1 LNNLDR
7 LREQQDFLTYLVNPE
22 SLSTRRKSMTSVS
35 QDVRY
40 SLRMLL
46 KHKGFTVVAAL
57 TLALGIGVN
66 TAMFSVLNTFLF
78 RSLPYP
84 QSEQIVRV
92 FRTSPHSQ
100 SWPHSAANF
109 FDQHEKNTVF
119 DKLAAYNFASRNLT
133 EEGHTAERLLG
144 LAGTADFFPLLG
156 VAPARGR
163 VFNPEEFEP
172 GADNVIVLTDRFW
185 TRRFGSDPNIV
196 GRTIQLD
203 GKTVQIVGVMP
214 PGFEHPILWGPIDMY
229 QPLTFTQE
237 RKTNRGNNFLSSFGR
252 LKPGVSIQQ
261 AEQSMVALAANIGQ
275 QNSSNVG
282 ESVRLEPLQR
292 SMSDSIGRTV
302 MWFTFGLAGFV
313 LLIACANLANLQ
325 LVRTAARSRELAV
338 RAALGAGRLR
348 LLRHSLTE
356 SILVALI
363 GGIISLVIALVAV
376 RFISNRLFT
385 DLPGASVQLDYK
397 VFGFAL
403 LCSLVTGVLF
413 GTVPAWLASR
423 ADVNQAL
430 RENSRGSTAGR
441 SQHRLRHMLIIGE
454 VAFAMV
460 LLAAAG
466 LFLRGLHRFINS
478 DPGWQVDGLV
488 TAQMSL
494 RGEKYTTDKQRVAF
508 LIELENRLSTLPG
521 VQHAAIGGSHPV
533 FGFNSS
539 SSFVVEGRPE
549 PPLDKVPE
557 MFYEPASINYFET
570 LGARLLQGRTFN
582 EADVAD
588 HPSVIVIN
596 ETTAR
601 NFWPNESPIGKRVS
615 NPGREKKEFYEIIGV
630 VNDLGFPGSL
640 GEPYTRYEA
649 FVPVAQAAPAYLTL
663 VLRTSAN
670 SEALGNSLRN
680 TIAGLD
686 PNLPVYRIRTARAAV
701 DQGLGSISLLGSL
714 LGAFA
719 TVGLILAAV
728 GIYGVVSYTVVQR
741 TGELGIR
748 MALGAQARDVL
759 WLVLGKGAVLVLIG
773 ALLGVAGAYGV
784 SKLLIAVIPSLP
796 TRDPLTLLFA
806 GLALFVVGLLAC
818 YIPARRATRVDP
830 LVALRSD

>member
-1 LNNLDR
+1 
-7 LREQQDFLTYLVNPE
+7 
-22 SLSTRRKSMTSVS
+22 MTSVS

-40 SLRMLL
+40 SLRQLL
-46 KHKGFTVVAAL
+46 KHKSFTVVAVL

-84 QSEQIVRV
+84 QSDRLVRIW
-92 FRTSPHSQ
+92 RTSPHSQ

-109 FDQHEKNTVF
+109 FDQHDQNTVF
-119 DKLAAYNFASRNLT
+119 EKMAAYNFASRNLT
-133 EEGHTAERLLG
+133 EQGQTAERLLS
-144 LAGTADFFPLLG
+144 LAATADFFPLLG
-156 VAPARGR
+156 VVPARGR
-163 VFNPEEFEP
+163 VFKPEEFEP
-172 GADNVIVLTDRFW
+172 GADNVIILTDRFW
-185 TRRFGSDPNIV
+185 ARRFGSDPNIV

-203 GKTVQIVGVMP
+203 GKSVEIVGVMP
-214 PGFEHPILWGPIDMY
+214 AGFDHPILWGPIDIW
-229 QPLTFTQE
+229 QPLTFTPE

-261 AEQSMVALAANIGQ
+261 AEQSIVALAANLGK
-275 QNSSNVG
+275 QNSSNEG

-325 LVRTAARSRELAV
+325 LVRTTARSRELAV

-363 GGIISLVIALVAV
+363 GGIISLGIALWAV
-376 RFISNRLFT
+376 RFISTRLFT

-403 LCSLVTGVLF
+403 LCSVVTGVLF
-413 GTVPAWLASR
+413 GTVPAWFASR
-423 ADVNQAL
+423 ADVNLAL
-430 RENSRGSTAGR
+430 RQNSRGSTAGR
-441 SQHRLRHMLIIGE
+441 SQHRLRHSLVIGE
-454 VAFAMV
+454 VAFAMI

-466 LFLRGLHRFINS
+466 LFLRGLQRFINA
-478 DPGWQVDGLV
+478 DPGWRVDGLM

-494 RGEKYTTDKQRVAF
+494 RGEKYANDKQRIAF
-508 LIELENRLSTLPG
+508 LIDLEDRLRTLPG
-521 VQHAAIGGSHPV
+521 VQHVAIGGSQPV

-539 SSFVVEGRPE
+539 SSFLVEGRPE
-549 PPLDKVPE
+549 PPPDKYPE
-557 MFYEPASINYFET
+557 MFFEPVSGDYFAT
-570 LGARLLQGRTFN
+570 LGARLQQGRTFN
-582 EADVAD
+582 AADTTD
-588 HPSVIVIN
+588 HPNVVIIN
-596 ETTAR
+596 ETTAHT
-601 NFWPNESPIGKRVS
+601 FWPNESPIGRRISGTGPKRDY
-615 NPGREKKEFYEIIGV
+615 FEIVGV
-630 VNDLGFPGSL
+630 VNDLAFPGSL
-640 GEPYTRYEA
+640 GEPYTRFEA
-649 FVPVAQAAPAYLTL
+649 FVPVTQAAPSYLTIA
-663 VLRTSAN
+663 VRTSAN
-670 SEALGNSLRN
+670 AETLGNSLRN
-680 TIAGLD
+680 LIAGID
-686 PNLPVYRIRTARAAV
+686 PALPVYRIRTARAAV

-719 TVGLILAAV
+719 LVGVILAAV

-748 MALGAQARDVL
+748 VALGAQTRDVL
-759 WLVLGKGAVLVLIG
+759 WLVLGKGAVLVLSG

-784 SKLLIAVIPSLP
+784 SRLLIAVIPSLP
-796 TRDPLTLLFA
+796 TRDPLVVLVT
-806 GLALFVVGLLAC
+806 GLGLVAVALVAC

-830 LVALRSD
+830 LVALRSE

>member
-1 LNNLDR
+1 
-7 LREQQDFLTYLVNPE
+7 
-22 SLSTRRKSMTSVS
+22 MTSVS
-35 QDVRY
+35 QDLRY

-84 QSEQIVRV
+84 QSERLVRV

-100 SWPHSAANF
+100 NWPHSAANF
-109 FDQHEKNTVF
+109 FDQHDQNTVF
-119 DKLAAYNFASRNLT
+119 DKMAAYNFVSRNLT
-133 EEGHTAERLLG
+133 EDGHTAERLLS
-144 LAGTADFFPLLG
+144 LAATADFFPTLG

-163 VFNPEEFEP
+163 VFKPEEFEP

-196 GRTIQLD
+196 GSTVQLD

-214 PGFEHPILWGPIDMY
+214 PGFDHPILWGPVDIY
-229 QPLTFTQE
+229 QPLTFTKE
-237 RKTNRGNNFLSSFGR
+237 RKANRQNNFLSAFGR

-261 AEQSMVALAANIGQ
+261 AEQSMITLAANIGK
-275 QNSSNVG
+275 QNSTNQG
-282 ESVRLEPLQR
+282 DSVRLEPLQR
-292 SMSDSIGRTV
+292 STSDSIGRTV

-338 RAALGAGRLR
+338 RAALGAGRFR

-356 SILVALI
+356 SIVVALI
-363 GGIISLVIALVAV
+363 GGTISLAIALWAV
-376 RFISNRLFT
+376 RFISTRLFT

-403 LCSLVTGVLF
+403 LCSLLTGVLF

-423 ADVNQAL
+423 ADVNHIL

-441 SQHRLRHMLIIGE
+441 SQHRLRHMLVVGE
-454 VAFAMV
+454 VAFALV

-466 LFLRGLHRFINS
+466 LFLRGLNRFINS
-478 DPGWQVDGLV
+478 DPGWRVDGLL

-494 RGEKYTTDKQRVAF
+494 RGDKYKEDEQRLVF
-508 LIELENRLSTLPG
+508 LKELENRLSTLPG
-521 VQHAAIGGSHPV
+521 VEHAAIGGSQPV
-533 FGFNSS
+533 FGFSSS
-539 SSFVVEGRPE
+539 SSFVIEGRPE
-549 PPLDKVPE
+549 PPPDKYPE
-557 MFYEPASINYFET
+557 MFFEPISRDYFET
-570 LGARLLQGRTFN
+570 LGAHLQQGRAFN
-582 EADVAD
+582 DADTAD
-588 HPSVIVIN
+588 HPRVVIIN
-596 ETTAR
+596 QTAAR
-601 NFWPNESPIGKRVS
+601 NFWPNESPIGKRIS
-615 NPGREKKEFYEIIGV
+615 NPGPQKEFFEIVGV
-630 VNDLGFPGSL
+630 VNDLAFPGTL
-640 GEPYTRYEA
+640 GEPYTRFEA
-649 FVPVAQAAPAYLTL
+649 FLPMMQDAPSYFTI
-663 VLRTSAN
+663 VLRTSSS
-670 SEALGNSLRN
+670 SETLGNSLHN
-680 TIAGLD
+680 VVAGID
-686 PNLPVYRIRTARAAV
+686 PTLPIYRIRTARVAV

-719 TVGLILAAV
+719 TVGLLLAAI
-728 GIYGVVSYTVVQR
+728 GIYGVISYTVVQR

-748 MALGAQARDVL
+748 MALGAQSRDVL
-759 WLVLGKGAVLVLIG
+759 WLVLSKGAVLILVG
-773 ALLGVAGAYGV
+773 ALFGGLGAYGV
-784 SKLLIAVIPSLP
+784 SRLLISLIPSLP
-796 TRDPLTLLFA
+796 TRDPLVLPVT
-806 GLALFVVGLLAC
+806 GLVLVVVALAAC

-830 LVALRSD
+830 LVALRSE

>member
-1 LNNLDR
+1 
-7 LREQQDFLTYLVNPE
+7 
-22 SLSTRRKSMTSVS
+22 MTSVS

-40 SLRMLL
+40 TLRQLL
-46 KHKGFTVVAAL
+46 KHKGFTVVAVL

-78 RSLPYP
+78 RALPYP
-84 QSEQIVRV
+84 ESDRLVRV

-109 FDQHEKNTVF
+109 FDQRAQNTVF
-119 DKLAAYNFASRNLT
+119 EKMAAYNYSSRNLT
-133 EEGHTAERLLG
+133 EEGQTAERISG
-144 LAGTADFFPLLG
+144 LAATADFFPMMG
-156 VAPARGR
+156 VAPASGR

-172 GADNVIVLTDRFW
+172 GADNVAILTDRFW

-203 GKTVQIVGVMP
+203 GKSVQIVGVMP
-214 PGFEHPILWGPIDMY
+214 PGFDHPILWGPVDIW
-229 QPLTFTQE
+229 QPLTFTPE
-237 RKTNRGNNFLSSFGR
+237 RKTNRGNNFLRSFGR
-252 LKPGVSIQQ
+252 LKPGVTLEQ
-261 AEQSMVALAANIGQ
+261 AEQSMVALAANIGK

-302 MWFTFGLAGFV
+302 MWFTFGLAGLV

-325 LVRTAARSRELAV
+325 LVRTAARARELAV

-356 SILVALI
+356 SLIVALL
-363 GGIISLVIALVAV
+363 GGVISLAIAIFGV
-376 RFISNRLFT
+376 RFISSRMFV
-385 DLPGASVQLDYK
+385 DLPGANVQLDYK

-403 LCSLVTGVLF
+403 LISVVTGVLF

-423 ADVNQAL
+423 ADVNLAL

-441 SQHRLRHMLIIGE
+441 SQHRLRHTLIIGE

-466 LFLRGLHRFINS
+466 LFLRGIQRFINA
-478 DPGWQVDGLV
+478 DPGWRVDGLV
-488 TAQMSL
+488 MAAMSL
-494 RGEKYTTDKQRVAF
+494 RGEKYREDKQRVAF
-508 LIELENRLSTLPG
+508 LTQLEERLRTLPG
-521 VQHAAIGGSHPV
+521 VEHVAISGSNPV

-539 SSFVVEGRPE
+539 SSFLVEGRPD
-549 PPLDKVPE
+549 PPPDKYLE
-557 MFYEPASINYFET
+557 IFYESITSDYFTT
-570 LGARLLQGRTFN
+570 LGARLQQGRTFN
-582 EADVAD
+582 SADTAD
-588 HPSVIVIN
+588 RPDVVIIN
-596 ETTAR
+596 ETTAKT
-601 NFWPNESPIGKRVS
+601 FWPNESPIGKRIS
-615 NPGREKKEFYEIIGV
+615 NTSQQQREYFEIVGV
-630 VNDLGFPGSL
+630 VNDLAFPGSL
-640 GEPYTRYEA
+640 GEPYTRFQA
-649 FVPVAQAAPAYLTL
+649 FVPVTQSAPGSLAIL
-663 VLRTSAN
+663 VRTSTNA
-670 SEALGNSLRN
+670 EAFGNTLRS

-686 PNLPVYRIRTARAAV
+686 PASPVFRIRTARSAV

-719 TVGLILAAV
+719 VVGVILAMV

-748 MALGAQARDVL
+748 VALGAQTRDVL
-759 WLVLGKGAVLVLIG
+759 WLVLGKGALLVLSG
-773 ALLGVAGAYGV
+773 TLLGAAGAYGV
-784 SKLLIAVIPSLP
+784 SKLLISLIPSLP
-796 TRDPLTLLFA
+796 TRDPLIVVIT
-806 GLALFVVGLLAC
+806 GVGLIAVALVAC

-830 LVALRSD
+830 LMALRSE